1 MVEDLAASYIAL
13 KLENEIL
20 QAQVQRLMEENAAL
34 QAQIPELQKPQ
45 AAKEDEPLQKP
56 SEAQESP
63 KPQESLDPPEF
74 EETQKPREPQELLAW
89 ETPAAQ
95 ETQVTPIAQETQK
108 SLKPAA
114 APESLELLVTQE
126 PQVPPMVLG
135 FSAAW
140 NFQKP
145 PEAKEPQKTP
155 VAQEAHKPPETKKVQ
170 KSQDTQDAPEAQ
182 EPQNSDPQDSP
193 NAQELQEAREYQ
205 ETSIHLEP
213 LEPLESQVPQES
225 LDPSD
230 VQEFLELSAPQESLE
245 DRITIETSAASE
257 FPQSPNGL
265 QAEAFPLEYPLA
277 FNGDAHKLP
286 EFLVQLNSYMRVRG
300 HLYPTEA
307 ALVSFVGNR
316 FSGEAGRWFQPLVD
330 IQSPLLEQFE
340 SFIRVLQ
347 DTFDNPENMEDANHR
362 IRQLCQGEDPVH
374 QYVTHFYL
382 IAQELN
388 WEESTLCIQFQ
399 EGLPSSIRDQLSHT
413 SPAINLS
420 DMITQCINLEE
431 KLSGKPDPN
440 PQGAS
445 SSEER
450 AGPERPSA
458 ENQPVQAAS
467 NRPHL
472 SEAER
477 VRRREGH
484 LCLYC
489 GHPGHFARYCP
500 VKPHRA
506 QQAGNMEAR
515 R

>member
-74 EETQKPREPQELLAW
+74 EETQKPRETQELPAW

-126 PQVPPMVLG
+126 PQVPPM
-135 FSAAW
+135 
-140 NFQKP
+140 
-145 PEAKEPQKTP
+145 
-155 VAQEAHKPPETKKVQ
+155 AHKPPETKKVQ

-307 ALVSFVGNR
+307 ALVSFVGNC

-399 EGLPSSIRDQLSHT
+399 EGLSSSIRDELSHT

-420 DMITQCINLEE
+420 DMITQCISLEE

-458 ENQPVQAAS
+458 ENQPVQVAS
-467 NRPHL
+467 NHPHL